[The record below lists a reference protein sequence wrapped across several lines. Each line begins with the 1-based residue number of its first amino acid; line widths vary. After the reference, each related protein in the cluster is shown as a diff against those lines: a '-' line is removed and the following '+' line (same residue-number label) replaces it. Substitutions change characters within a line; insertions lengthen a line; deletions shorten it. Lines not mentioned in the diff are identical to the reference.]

1 MIRRPPISTRTDT
14 LCPYTTLFRSV
25 GDTHRFHDLPR
36 EGEQRLLAVVEHR
49 IAEAIVGNC
58 GDLFL
63 GDYHRLRNLHMLGPF
78 IGPAIK
84 VEHRKHEN
92 LAFERRH
99 VHPGRSEAHTSELQ
113 TLILNSYASF
123 FL

>member
-25 GDTHRFHDLPR
+25 VDTHRFHDLPR

-63 GDYHRLRNLHMLGPF
+63 GDSHRLRNLHMLGPF

-84 VEHRKHEN
+84 VEHRKH
-92 LAFERRH
+92 
-99 VHPGRSEAHTSELQ
+99 RSEEHTSETPVTNAQLVCRLLLDKKNKQ
-113 TLILNSYASF
+113 RTVVNR
-123 FL
+123 